1 MQSPLIAARQSLVSF
16 PFLLPSWCELATI
29 SGRRYQSTYRRT
41 KQRLRIKPDASFQPS
56 KESSDSIIFNPPSSA
71 PNVFHT
77 PNKFLPRTDVRKSLT
92 ITDNVAL
99 QAGSPQ
105 DLPSATKAPKF
116 NRTHIQN
123 HLSAEDVK
131 EIRRLR
137 IEDPTI
143 WTRYKLARH
152 FDCSARF
159 VAHVC
164 EAIPQQ
170 EQIQIQRKVL
180 EAVKSRWS
188 NMRRMAREDRH
199 LRKQAWARD
208 E

>member
-1 MQSPLIAARQSLVSF
+1 MQSPLIAARQSFVSL
-16 PFLLPSWCELATI
+16 PFLLPSWCELAAI
-29 SGRRYQSTYRRT
+29 SGRRYQSTYKRT
-41 KQRLRIKPDASFQPS
+41 KQRLRIKPDASFNPS
-56 KESSDSIIFNPPSSA
+56 KEANDDILFNPPSSA

-77 PNKFLPRTDVRKSLT
+77 PNIFLPKTDARKSL
-92 ITDNVAL
+92 ITPPGVL
-99 QAGSPQ
+99 ETGSP
-105 DLPSATKAPKF
+105 DELPSATKEPKF
-116 NRTHIQN
+116 QRNHLKN

-137 IEDPTI
+137 IEDPGT
-143 WTRYKLARH
+143 WTRWKLARR

-164 EAIPQQ
+164 DNIPQTTQ
-170 EQIQIQRKVL
+170 YEIQKKVL
-180 EAVKSRWS
+180 EAVKSRWG
-188 NMRRMAREDRH
+188 NLRRMAREDRH